1 MVSSICWTVIE
12 LLTVTAI
19 PDLVLCF
26 FRPFPQWICFL
37 QLILKPALACRL
49 LLLMDAIVIARY
61 IIIFWL
67 QNLLK
72 FQDDFWCYFVNIWI
86 VMFRFLK
93 YFFVVPHLATFIFW
107 FLNVIASI
115 IAYIHPLYGAGV
127 WTHYLLVMSCL
138 P

>member
-1 MVSSICWTVIE
+1 MLFKKYKLYLFNFTDLKRIFNNKMVSSLCWTVIE
-12 LLTVTAI
+12 LLTVLVI
-19 PDLVLCF
+19 PNVIMYF
-26 FRPFPQWICFL
+26 YRPFPQWICFL

-93 YFFVVPHLATFIFW
+93 YFFGVPHLATFIF
-107 FLNVIASI
+107 FIFKCN
-115 IAYIHPLYGAGV
+115 
-127 WTHYLLVMSCL
+127 T
-138 P
+138 